1 MKFDDVHTAGLDH
14 LGHRSEFRRQ
24 QCDHQPQQGVDLM
37 LIRGQIDVRSIQ
49 LVGDQS
55 SDRVNGLWPSDHAV
69 IVTTLQLR
77 AGPGAGH

>member
-1 MKFDDVHTAGLDH
+1 
-14 LGHRSEFRRQ
+14 
-24 QCDHQPQQGVDLM
+24 M